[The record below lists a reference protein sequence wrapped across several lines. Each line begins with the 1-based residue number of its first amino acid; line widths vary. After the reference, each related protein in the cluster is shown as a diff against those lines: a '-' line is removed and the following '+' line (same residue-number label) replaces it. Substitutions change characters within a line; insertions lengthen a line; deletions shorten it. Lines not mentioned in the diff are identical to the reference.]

1 MAEKPGQIN
10 PEEVVLTRLLR
21 LNATVQG
28 IVTGLIVGGGLF
40 LATNWL
46 VLKGGDP
53 VGPHL
58 SLLSQYLI
66 GYRVTFVGSFIG
78 LGYGLVLGFLA
89 GYFVARVYNW
99 LVERKDGKER
109 SHA

>member
-1 MAEKPGQIN
+1 MTGKHEEFTPEK
-10 PEEVVLTRLLR
+10 VVLTRLMR

-28 IVTGLIVGGGLF
+28 IVTGLLLGGGLF

-46 VLKGGDP
+46 VVKGGER

-58 SLLSQYLI
+58 SLLGQYLI
-66 GYRVTFVGSFIG
+66 GYRVTFLGSLIG

-89 GYFVARVYNW
+89 GYLVATVYNW
-99 LVERKDGKER
+99 LVSRKTERT
-109 SHA
+109 